1 MPSTGV
7 LLTNP
12 TVIFHRSAVVGT
24 SVGSDL
30 YLFNDGDPLDP
41 DSSLD
46 VTAFTLTT
54 GTKFRVEVFTGW
66 APPFGMAAGARAK
79 VRIWF
84 DPAKINIDTAVVTA
98 LTADVNA
105 SSATL
110 EVSDS
115 TGFSEGGFA
124 IVEDEVVLIQTIVGT
139 TWTVLRGQHG
149 STKAAHLSSVDVYL
163 VTFDEG
169 TLLTDTLTIVH
180 TGTNTSVIVALSSW
194 AQPVGSPRLSMSPS
208 SWSFNWVDGQD
219 FTDGIILDQESNELH
234 LMLINSGNLPLTIY
248 TVNVLPPL
256 KLLPPIPIFPAIL
269 YPGTSLLLV
278 LTLISRATG
287 VQTLGDFL
295 EVLSDDPIGSELYV
309 VAYMGLALTSA
320 YPITGTVKALLSFG
334 ITLKSASTTD
344 LACEETA
351 SLKQTTNLGGPFVDK
366 AFTQLSLKYEDLG
379 QSIVSAT
386 VVAGGFT
393 GYVET
398 AIGTV
403 GADNSIK
410 EALFTSYEEG
420 EYAEVTL
427 GVGANAG
434 PVSITEIAYRID
446 EGKELSV
453 LGSLPAVVTA
463 YSVTGGPQCLF
474 AFGSSTQKTEPT
486 NLACEAAVSLT
497 QTTNFGGPFVD
508 KSPFQFRLKYEDLGQ
523 STVAVTTVAG
533 SYVGYQE
540 IVIGTVGA
548 DNLLKEGVATF
559 HVEGEYAVITLD
571 VGAGAGPVSITE
583 MAYGI
588 DEWSEFSVLGGL
600 LAVASAYPVSATP
613 LGLFTFGST
622 VLKANPTNLDC
633 EEAAYFV
640 RTHDFQLSGSEKHV
654 PYATIKYEDLGVAAF
669 SLTAKSKRETIGPI
683 SVTIGTGGADK
694 LVKWTQTNLAIN
706 EEIIEFTL
714 NRAALGGPLSFT
726 EELFRVEPRGEVREG
741 T

>member
-1 MPSTGV
+1 MAG
-7 LLTNP
+7 LLLVNP
-12 TVIFHRSAVVGT
+12 AVIFHRSVVVDA
-24 SVGSDL
+24 SIGSDL
-30 YLFNDGDPLDP
+30 YLFNDGDA
-41 DSSLD
+41 SLN
-46 VTAFTLTT
+46 VTVWALTT
-54 GTKFRVEVFTGW
+54 GTKFRIEEFTGFVPSF
-66 APPFGMAAGARAK
+66 AMAAGATAK

-84 DPAKINIDTAVVTA
+84 EPKSAPNVSGITTSLTIDIDDTTVA
-98 LTADVNA
+98 LTVS
-105 SSATL
+105 SSA
-110 EVSDS
+110 
-115 TGFSEGGFA
+115 GFA
-124 IVEDEVVLIQTIVGT
+124 EGDYVLKDDECMKIQTIVGLD
-139 TWTVLRGQHG
+139 WTVLRGQQG
-149 STKAAHLSSVDVYL
+149 TTAVAHTSGYDDVYL
-163 VTFDEG
+163 VTFDVN
-169 TLLTDTLTIVH
+169 TLLSDTLTI
-180 TGTNTSVIVALSSW
+180 TNTGSVTPITVSVSGW
-194 AQPVGSPRLSMSPS
+194 AQKAGSSRLSISPS
-208 SWSFNWVDGQD
+208 SWSFDWVDGQD
-219 FTDGIILDQESNELH
+219 FTGGIILDQESNELH
-234 LMLINSGNLPLTIY
+234 LMLVSSGNLPLTIY
-248 TVNVLPPL
+248 AINVLYPL
-256 KLLPPIPIFPAIL
+256 RLLPPIPVLPSVL
-269 YPGTSLLLV
+269 LPGTSLLLF

-287 VQTLGDFL
+287 TQTLDDLL

-309 VAYMGLALTSA
+309 VAYTGLALTSA
-320 YPITGTVKALLSFG
+320 YPVTGTVKALLSFG

-344 LACEETA
+344 FACEETA

-446 EGKELSV
+446 EGKELSI

-486 NLACEAAVSLT
+486 NLACEAAASLT

-540 IVIGTVGA
+540 IAIGTVGA

-600 LAVASAYPVSATP
+600 PAVASAYPVSATP

-640 RTHDFQLSGSEKHV
+640 RTHDFQLSGSEKHI